1 GSPSPAPRRP
11 TGCWAPAPT
20 RPPFRPHRRRGP
32 CTPETPCRSGLDDHR
47 IADAHLIE
55 VPGGVGRTEV
65 DTAVADVRVAL
76 GSDRPRRGVDVHP
89 TPGDANRVF
98 DVESVTLGVIEW
110 DADGAGIHHDH
121 LL

>member
-1 GSPSPAPRRP
+1 
-11 TGCWAPAPT
+11 
-20 RPPFRPHRRRGP
+20 
-32 CTPETPCRSGLDDHR
+32 ETPCRSGLDDHR

-121 LL
+121 LLFPEHAERPCGGGEFGFTHRGGHFPDH